1 MEYVIEGITYI
12 ETDDKAEIG
21 DYVVSSEQIE
31 QPRIYEVYHTTES
44 KLILGR
50 YPRGHTNLWD
60 YKVLK
65 PKIS

>member
-1 MEYVIEGITYI
+1 MEYVIEGITYL

-31 QPRIYEVYHTTES
+31 QPRIYKVYHTTES
-44 KLILGR
+44 KFILGR
-50 YPRGHTNLWD
+50 YSRGHTNLWD